1 MSDVKTLR
9 EKRGVGILPAF
20 ILAYSILI
28 RFRIFLLTQEE
39 EVNLGTKDSK
49 AKEYLSDN
57 MRFSEICN
65 YVLFDGE
72 KVIKPED
79 LKECDTT
86 EVLSVF
92 GIDRK
97 QIVKQ
102 KWRDLLKSVSVK
114 HTGEMYVILIG
125 AEAQTDIHY
134 AMPVKTMI
142 YDALNYGEQ
151 VNEAKK
157 RHRKNRDYRSS
168 DEFLSG
174 FTLDD
179 KLTPVI
185 TITLY
190 LGTTQWD
197 GPRSLAEMMPQMDE
211 RILPF
216 INDYRINLLNPLEI
230 TDFSKFET
238 GLRPLFELLKNA
250 SDEEKLND
258 LITKDET
265 FTRVDVE
272 TVAAINLF
280 VGTDI
285 KYDEKEEVV
294 NMCKAWDDH
303 KKRGIQE
310 GIQQG
315 MQQGIQ
321 QGIQQGVQQGRCL
334 EVYSLVQDGILEP
347 EVGAKRVSMSLDDF
361 ADAMQ
366 KAGYKIPELV

>member
-1 MSDVKTLR
+1 M
-9 EKRGVGILPAF
+9 
-20 ILAYSILI
+20 
-28 RFRIFLLTQEE
+28 
-39 EVNLGTKDSK
+39 GTKDSK

-57 MRFSEICN
+57 TRFSEICN

-86 EVLSVF
+86 EVLSIF
-92 GIDRK
+92 GIDKK

-102 KWRDLLKSVSVK
+102 KWRDLLKGVSVK
-114 HTGEMYVILIG
+114 YTESVYIVLMGI
-125 AEAQTDIHY
+125 EAQTDVHY
-134 AMPVKTMI
+134 SMPVKTMI
-142 YDALNYGEQ
+142 YDAINYGEQ

-157 RHRKNRDYRSS
+157 RHQKNKDYRSS

-179 KLTPVI
+179 KLTPVV

-197 GPRSLAEMMPQMDE
+197 APRSLVEMMPQMDE

-265 FTRVDVE
+265 FTKVDVE

-310 GIQQG
+310 G
-315 MQQGIQ
+315 
-321 QGIQQGVQQGRCL
+321 RCL

-347 EVGAKRVSMSLDDF
+347 EVGAKRVNMSLDDF

-366 KAGYKIPELV
+366 KAGYKIPGLV

>member
-1 MSDVKTLR
+1 M
-9 EKRGVGILPAF
+9 
-20 ILAYSILI
+20 
-28 RFRIFLLTQEE
+28 
-39 EVNLGTKDSK
+39 GTKDSK

-57 MRFSEICN
+57 TRFSEICN

-114 HTGEMYVILIG
+114 HTGQMYVILIG

-157 RHRKNRDYRSS
+157 RHRKNKDYRSS

-179 KLTPVI
+179 KLTPVV

-190 LGTTQWD
+190 LGTAQWD
-197 GPRSLAEMMPQMDE
+197 GPRSLVEMMPQMDE
-211 RILPF
+211 RILTF

-238 GLRPLFELLKNA
+238 GLRQLFELLKNA

-258 LITKDET
+258 LITNDET

-310 GIQQG
+310 GRLFEIYLS
-315 MQQGIQ
+315 
-321 QGIQQGVQQGRCL
+321 VQEGD
-334 EVYSLVQDGILEP
+334 YS
-347 EVGAKRVSMSLDDF
+347 AKRGAEKAEMSLDEF
-361 ADAMQ
+361 EKAMS

>member
-1 MSDVKTLR
+1 M
-9 EKRGVGILPAF
+9 
-20 ILAYSILI
+20 
-28 RFRIFLLTQEE
+28 
-39 EVNLGTKDSK
+39 GTKDSK

-57 MRFSEICN
+57 TRFSEICN

-92 GIDRK
+92 GIDKK

-102 KWRDLLKSVSVK
+102 KWRDLLKSVSMK
-114 HTGEMYVILIG
+114 HTWQMYVILIG

-157 RHRKNRDYRSS
+157 CHWKNKDYRSS

-230 TDFSKFET
+230 TDFSKFKT
-238 GLRPLFELLKNA
+238 GLKPLFEVLKNA
-250 SDEEKLND
+250 SDEGKLND

-310 GIQQG
+310 G
-315 MQQGIQ
+315 MQQGRLFEIYLS
-321 QGIQQGVQQGRCL
+321 VQEGD
-334 EVYSLVQDGILEP
+334 YS
-347 EVGAKRVSMSLDDF
+347 AKRGAEKAEMSLDEF
-361 ADAMQ
+361 EKAMS

>member
-1 MSDVKTLR
+1 M
-9 EKRGVGILPAF
+9 
-20 ILAYSILI
+20 
-28 RFRIFLLTQEE
+28 
-39 EVNLGTKDSK
+39 GTKDSK

-57 MRFSEICN
+57 TRFSEICN

-92 GIDRK
+92 GIDKK

-157 RHRKNRDYRSS
+157 RHRKNKDYRSS

-179 KLTPVI
+179 KLTPVV

-190 LGTTQWD
+190 LGTAQWD
-197 GPRSLAEMMPQMDE
+197 GPRSLVEMMPQMDE
-211 RILPF
+211 RILTF

-238 GLRPLFELLKNA
+238 GIRQLFELLKNA

-258 LITKDET
+258 LITNDET

-310 GIQQG
+310 GRLFEIYLS
-315 MQQGIQ
+315 
-321 QGIQQGVQQGRCL
+321 VQEGD
-334 EVYSLVQDGILEP
+334 YS
-347 EVGAKRVSMSLDDF
+347 AKRGAEKAEMSLDEF
-361 ADAMQ
+361 EKAMS

>member
-57 MRFSEICN
+57 TRFSEICN
-65 YVLFDGE
+65 YVLFDGD

-92 GIDRK
+92 GIDKK

-114 HTGEMYVILIG
+114 HTGQMYVILIG

-157 RHRKNRDYRSS
+157 RHRKNKDYRSS

-258 LITKDET
+258 LITKDDT

-310 GIQQG
+310 GMQRGMQQG
-315 MQQGIQ
+315 MQQGRLFEIYLS
-321 QGIQQGVQQGRCL
+321 VQEGD
-334 EVYSLVQDGILEP
+334 YS
-347 EVGAKRVSMSLDDF
+347 AKRGAEKAEMSLDEF
-361 ADAMQ
+361 EKAMS

>member
-1 MSDVKTLR
+1 M
-9 EKRGVGILPAF
+9 
-20 ILAYSILI
+20 
-28 RFRIFLLTQEE
+28 
-39 EVNLGTKDSK
+39 GTKDSK

-92 GIDRK
+92 GIDKK

-114 HTGEMYVILIG
+114 HTGQMYVILIG

-157 RHRKNRDYRSS
+157 CHWKNKDYRSS

-303 KKRGIQE
+303 KKLGIQE
-310 GIQQG
+310 G
-315 MQQGIQ
+315 MK
-321 QGIQQGVQQGRCL
+321 QGRCL
-334 EVYSLVQDGILEP
+334 EVYSLVQDGILDP
-347 EVGAKRVSMSLDDF
+347 EVGASRVSMSLDDF

-366 KAGYKIPELV
+366 KAGYKLPEMV

>member
-1 MSDVKTLR
+1 M
-9 EKRGVGILPAF
+9 
-20 ILAYSILI
+20 
-28 RFRIFLLTQEE
+28 
-39 EVNLGTKDSK
+39 GTKDSK

-65 YVLFDGE
+65 YVLFDGD

-92 GIDRK
+92 GIDKK

-114 HTGEMYVILIG
+114 HTGQMYVILIG

-157 RHRKNRDYRSS
+157 RHRKNKDYRSS

-258 LITKDET
+258 LITNDET

-303 KKRGIQE
+303 KKLGIQE

-315 MQQGIQ
+315 L
-321 QGIQQGVQQGRCL
+321 QQGRCL
-334 EVYSLVQDGILEP
+334 EVYSLVQDGILDP
-347 EVGAKRVSMSLDDF
+347 EVGASRVSMSLDDF

-366 KAGYKIPELV
+366 KAGYKLPEMV

>member
-57 MRFSEICN
+57 TRFSEICN

-92 GIDRK
+92 GIDKK

-114 HTGEMYVILIG
+114 HTGQMYVILIG

-157 RHRKNRDYRSS
+157 RHRKNKDYRSS

-258 LITKDET
+258 LITNDET

-321 QGIQQGVQQGRCL
+321 QGIQQGMQQGRCL

>member
-57 MRFSEICN
+57 TRFSEICN

-72 KVIKPED
+72 KVIKPEN

-102 KWRDLLKSVSVK
+102 KWRDLLKGVSVK
-114 HTGEMYVILIG
+114 YTESVYIVLMGI
-125 AEAQTDIHY
+125 EAQTDVHY
-134 AMPVKTMI
+134 SMPVKTMI
-142 YDALNYGEQ
+142 YDAMNYGEQ

-157 RHRKNRDYRSS
+157 QHQKNKDYKSS

-174 FTLDD
+174 FTLEDR
-179 KLTPVI
+179 LTPVI

-190 LGTTQWD
+190 LGTKNWD
-197 GPRSLAEMMPQMDE
+197 GPRSLVEMMPHMDE
-211 RILPF
+211 RFRPF

-230 TDFSKFET
+230 TDFSKFKT
-238 GLRPLFELLKNA
+238 GLKPLFEVLKNA
-250 SDEEKLND
+250 SDEGKLND
-258 LITKDET
+258 LITKARCAA
-265 FTRVDVE
+265 FPPRSLCRSSASRARSSMQSASAVLPTRSIWPAAR
-272 TVAAINLF
+272 TVSSS
-280 VGTDI
+280 TRRRTP
-285 KYDEKEEVV
+285 E
-294 NMCKAWDDH
+294 
-303 KKRGIQE
+303 R
-310 GIQQG
+310 
-315 MQQGIQ
+315 
-321 QGIQQGVQQGRCL
+321 RC
-334 EVYSLVQDGILEP
+334 P
-347 EVGAKRVSMSLDDF
+347 
-361 ADAMQ
+361 
-366 KAGYKIPELV
+366 AGSFPWRTVI

>member
-1 MSDVKTLR
+1 M
-9 EKRGVGILPAF
+9 
-20 ILAYSILI
+20 
-28 RFRIFLLTQEE
+28 
-39 EVNLGTKDSK
+39 GTKDSK

-92 GIDRK
+92 GIDKK

-114 HTGEMYVILIG
+114 HTGQMYVILIG

-157 RHRKNRDYRSS
+157 CHRKNRDYRSS

-258 LITKDET
+258 LITNDET

-321 QGIQQGVQQGRCL
+321 QGMQQGRCL
-334 EVYSLVQDGILEP
+334 EVYSLVQDGILDP
-347 EVGAKRVSMSLDDF
+347 EVGASRVSMSLDDF

-366 KAGYKIPELV
+366 KAGYKLPEMV

>member
-1 MSDVKTLR
+1 MIIVHIIYVES
-9 EKRGVGILPAF
+9 ISIQYF
-20 ILAYSILI
+20 YSTSN
-28 RFRIFLLTQEE
+28 FLLIQEE

-57 MRFSEICN
+57 TRFSEICN

-72 KVIKPED
+72 KVIKPEN

-92 GIDRK
+92 GIDKK

-102 KWRDLLKSVSVK
+102 KWRDLLKSVSMK
-114 HTGEMYVILIG
+114 HTGQMYVILIG

-157 RHRKNRDYRSS
+157 RHRKNKDYKSS

-174 FTLDD
+174 FILDD

-197 GPRSLAEMMPQMDE
+197 GPRSLVEMMPQMDE

-265 FTRVDVE
+265 FTKVDVE

-310 GIQQG
+310 GRLFEIYLS
-315 MQQGIQ
+315 
-321 QGIQQGVQQGRCL
+321 VQEGD
-334 EVYSLVQDGILEP
+334 YS
-347 EVGAKRVSMSLDDF
+347 AKRGAEKADMSLDEF
-361 ADAMQ
+361 EKAMS

>member
-1 MSDVKTLR
+1 M
-9 EKRGVGILPAF
+9 
-20 ILAYSILI
+20 
-28 RFRIFLLTQEE
+28 
-39 EVNLGTKDSK
+39 GTKDSK

-197 GPRSLAEMMPQMDE
+197 GPRSLAEMMLKMDE

-250 SDEEKLND
+250 SDEEKLNE

-265 FTRVDVE
+265 FTKVDVE

>member
-57 MRFSEICN
+57 TRFSEICN

-92 GIDRK
+92 GIDKK

-114 HTGEMYVILIG
+114 HTGQMYVILIG

-157 RHRKNRDYRSS
+157 RHWKNKDYRSS

-250 SDEEKLND
+250 SDEEKLNE

-265 FTRVDVE
+265 FTKVDVE

>member
-1 MSDVKTLR
+1 M
-9 EKRGVGILPAF
+9 
-20 ILAYSILI
+20 
-28 RFRIFLLTQEE
+28 
-39 EVNLGTKDSK
+39 GTKDSK

-57 MRFSEICN
+57 TRFSEICN

-92 GIDRK
+92 GIDKK

-114 HTGEMYVILIG
+114 HTGQMYVILIG

-157 RHRKNRDYRSS
+157 CHRKNRDYRSS
-168 DEFLSG
+168 GEFLSG

-197 GPRSLAEMMPQMDE
+197 GPRSLVEMMPQMDE

-258 LITKDET
+258 LITNDET

-285 KYDEKEEVV
+285 KYDEKEDVV
-294 NMCKAWDDH
+294 NMCKA
-303 KKRGIQE
+303 
-310 GIQQG
+310 
-315 MQQGIQ
+315 
-321 QGIQQGVQQGRCL
+321 
-334 EVYSLVQDGILEP
+334 
-347 EVGAKRVSMSLDDF
+347 
-361 ADAMQ
+361 
-366 KAGYKIPELV
+366 

>member
-1 MSDVKTLR
+1 M
-9 EKRGVGILPAF
+9 
-20 ILAYSILI
+20 
-28 RFRIFLLTQEE
+28 
-39 EVNLGTKDSK
+39 GTKDSK

-92 GIDRK
+92 GIDKK

-114 HTGEMYVILIG
+114 HTGQMYVILIG

-197 GPRSLAEMMPQMDE
+197 GPRSLVEMMPQMDE

-310 GIQQG
+310 G
-315 MQQGIQ
+315 MK
-321 QGIQQGVQQGRCL
+321 QGRCL
-334 EVYSLVQDGILEP
+334 EVYSLVQDGILDP
-347 EVGAKRVSMSLDDF
+347 EVGASRVSMSLDDF

-366 KAGYKIPELV
+366 KAGYKLPEMV